1 MQTSLIII
9 VLRYKRGYMKTS
21 KHTDLK
27 NNNIYFTIY
36 SYIQEGSNLKD
47 ISIKLNISKQSLNRY
62 VRVLKA
68 NGLIEKI
75 GYGTWKTSKH
85 FHINTIPYKKVNSIR
100 THAFIWSLSLPKINN
115 WDKREEFLK
124 KNGLEYSTFKNR
136 SMQKL
141 LFRNYKI
148 QLGNKKIVVYMP
160 KWRSYFVNS
169 AKTGYNYAIYDFQ
182 QLIQGLESL
191 FNTSFKVNKGYKF
204 KIGRQHHALI
214 KNELARQFN
223 RENKKLEVRDEK
235 GYLWL
240 LIDNSELNNIRL
252 QELEAVDKE
261 KSPIDMDNVV
271 SPLMNTL
278 RKEPNILDK
287 MANMIMDV
295 TKNQVIFD
303 NNMKS
308 HLEVLNKLGL
318 AVDELRKEL
327 KNGSI
332 NKRKE

>member
-1 MQTSLIII
+1 M
-9 VLRYKRGYMKTS
+9 S
-21 KHTDLK
+21 KEDSKQLHLNK
-27 NNNIYFTIY
+27 QNVYFRLYTL
-36 SYIQEGSNLKD
+36 IQEGYP
-47 ISIKLNISKQSLNRY
+47 ISHKNDKGIEENSICSKLNMSKQALNRY
-62 VRVLKA
+62 IRILKA
-68 NGLIEKI
+68 NKFIEKL
-75 GYGTWKTSKH
+75 GHGVWKVSKQ
-85 FHINTIPYKKVNSIR
+85 FDFNTISYKVNKIR
-100 THAFIWSLSLPKINN
+100 THAFIWSLTLPKIEN
-115 WDKREEFLK
+115 WDKREEFIK

-169 AKTGYNYAIYDFQ
+169 ARTGYNYAVYDFQ

-191 FNTSFKVNKGYKF
+191 FNKSFKINKSYKF

-261 KSPIDMDNVV
+261 ISPEDIDN
-271 SPLMNTL
+271 SINPFFNSL
-278 RKEPNILDK
+278 RKNPITVDSLL
-287 MANMIMDV
+287 NMIGSV
-295 TKNQVIFD
+295 TENQLVFAENQRSHIKAIQDLSKGVNELVEVVKKIKD
-303 NNMKS
+303 ND
-308 HLEVLNKLGL
+308 HQ
-318 AVDELRKEL
+318 
-327 KNGSI
+327 
-332 NKRKE
+332 